1 MKKIIAISSLLCLA
15 TTICLAQQKKLQV
28 AFNTNLVDAN
38 IATELSLSK
47 NSTLYAAIGFGI
59 GSVNAIYGHK
69 YEDKS
74 RHNIRA
80 TDVMMPEI
88 FFAPYLN
95 LQYRNYFLRA
105 SDTKNGDYTG
115 NNTGMYLGARVKMFQ
130 PPVIVLRDDAKA
142 IKENY
147 SFGLTFGYQKAL
159 GIKRRLL
166 VNANTGISTHANYNL
181 SFFAFKPLLH
191 TSVGYI
197 IK

>member
-1 MKKIIAISSLLCLA
+1 MKKIITITSLLCLI
-15 TTICLAQQKKLQV
+15 TTISLAQQKKLQV
-28 AFNTNLVDAN
+28 AFNTNLLDAN
-38 IATELSLSK
+38 IATEFSLSK

-59 GSVNAIYGHK
+59 GSVNAINGNK

-74 RHNIRA
+74 RHHIRN

-105 SDTKNGDYTG
+105 HDIKKSDYTG
-115 NNTGMYLGARVKMFQ
+115 NNSGMYLGSRLKMYK
-130 PPVIVLRDDAKA
+130 PPVITLREDAKS

-147 SFGLTFGYQKAL
+147 SFGLILGYQKAL

-166 VNANTGISTHANYNL
+166 INANSGIGTHANYNL

-191 TSVGYI
+191 ISVGYI

>member
-1 MKKIIAISSLLCLA
+1 M
-15 TTICLAQQKKLQV
+15 
-28 AFNTNLVDAN
+28 DAN
-38 IATELSLSK
+38 IATELSLTKS
-47 NSTLYAAIGFGI
+47 STLYAAIGFGI
-59 GSVNAIYGHK
+59 GSVNAINGHK

-80 TDVMMPEI
+80 TDVVMPEI
-88 FFAPYLN
+88 FFAPYVN

-105 SDTKNGDYTG
+105 SDIRKGIYTD
-115 NNTGMYLGARVKMFQ
+115 NNSGMYFGSRLKMYQ
-130 PPVIVLRDDAKA
+130 PPVIVLRDDVKA
-142 IKENY
+142 IKDNY

-181 SFFAFKPLLH
+181 SFFAWKPLLH

>member
-1 MKKIIAISSLLCLA
+1 MKTIITLSFLFCLA
-15 TTICLAQQKKLQV
+15 TTICLAQQKKLQI

-59 GSVNAIYGHK
+59 GSVNAINGNK

-74 RHNIRA
+74 RHDIRN
-80 TDVMMPEI
+80 TDVAMPEL

-105 SDTKNGDYTG
+105 SDIKKGIYTG
-115 NNTGMYLGARVKMFQ
+115 NNSGMYFGSRLKMYQ
-130 PPVIVLRDDAKA
+130 PPVIVLREDAKA

-147 SFGLTFGYQKAL
+147 SFGLTLGYQKAL
-159 GIKRRLL
+159 GLKRRLL
-166 VNANTGISTHANYNL
+166 LNANTGISTHANYTL
-181 SFFAFKPLLH
+181 SFFAFKPLFH